1 MPYIDPDRRE
11 VFDPQIDS
19 LVEQLTHFGAN
30 EDPKVG
36 EVNYV
41 ISKLLVKLLRKRGI
55 SYTLANNLSGVL
67 SCVDKEFYRRWV
79 APYEDEKIKENG
91 DI

>member
-1 MPYIDPDRRE
+1 MPYIKQDRRA
-11 VFDPQIDS
+11 VLDPAIQA
-19 LVEQLTHFGAN
+19 LVEQLTHFSEN
-30 EDPKVG
+30 KEPVVG

-41 ISKLLVKLLRKRGI
+41 ISKLLVGIVRKRGI

-67 SCVDKEFYRRWV
+67 PCVDKEFYRRWV